1 MSISK
6 SVRWRKRRGES
17 NFYSSDSLQLRL
29 CIPSRQ
35 EYDICYPW
43 VTSDSCC
50 SDPLFHPE
58 RGKDG
63 RTDGGKRWWDWWWKR
78 VFAQVTSRQ
87 CSFAS
92 RWLGMARWQLF
103 RWYAGDC
110 VGQVHRSGL
119 KKRQKHRK
127 WEAVPSRCG
136 CRSTTTGMGCA
147 HVLSDLQNV
156 HRQKYTFGLVFLHLL
171 SRDWSKVMW
180 VKSWTKN

>member
-58 RGKDG
+58 KGKDG

-110 VGQVHRSGL
+110 VGQVHQSGV

-127 WEAVPSRCG
+127 WEADAIQVQVHVHHHRDVMCSRTLGPAKRSPAKVHLWPSFP
-136 CRSTTTGMGCA
+136 SFA
-147 HVLSDLQNV
+147 I
-156 HRQKYTFGLVFLHLL
+156 
-171 SRDWSKVMW
+171 
-180 VKSWTKN
+180 